1 MFLIFFAYIRS
12 GHSVV
17 RLRFG
22 FGSHHLLRTL
32 RRKAAT
38 SVPARRTTTSFPLGL
53 QRVQSDSVDDDIPK
67 FIFFFFFF
75 FYLLVSEQYQNLSFT

>member
-1 MFLIFFAYIRS
+1 MGSPLDVATMFLIFIAYIRS

-38 SVPARRTTTSFPLGL
+38 SVSARRTTTSFPLGL
-53 QRVQSDSVDDDIPK
+53 TACPK
-67 FIFFFFFF
+67 R
-75 FYLLVSEQYQNLSFT
+75 QCR